1 MSKRTR
7 AKGFAEE
14 LRQVA
19 QVLRQNGL
27 PKSAIQVSLMAM
39 CGVEV
44 KASAT
49 GSDAATESAATG
61 EALA

>member
-1 MSKRTR
+1 MGKRTR
-7 AKGFAEE
+7 ERGLAEE

-27 PKSAIQVSLMAM
+27 PKSAIQVSLVAM

-49 GSDAATESAATG
+49 GNGVAAEAVATG
-61 EALA
+61 EAPA